1 MGYIKVFWPDS
12 QYLMDIE
19 PDEMDEHGIEYGE
32 DCSFFVP
39 EDEADWVFEQT
50 GYRI

>member
-1 MGYIKVFWPDS
+1 MGYVKVFWPDS
-12 QYLMDIE
+12 QYIMEI
-19 PDEMDEHGIEYGE
+19 DEDDRSDHGIDDGP

-39 EDEADWVFEQT
+39 EEEADWVFEQT